1 MIVSWFNFNFTV
13 TVSLRLS
20 QLLSLVFKSFLE
32 SSKFTLSKTSF
43 IVFIRGNVIQIFIET
58 MKLIIIAL
66 LLLSYLT
73 VLSEGSDPDDEY
85 DYDYEKP
92 TPSVIKKKDPC
103 KVTSK
108 NIG

>member
-1 MIVSWFNFNFTV
+1 M
-13 TVSLRLS
+13 
-20 QLLSLVFKSFLE
+20 
-32 SSKFTLSKTSF
+32 
-43 IVFIRGNVIQIFIET
+43 IQIFIET

-73 VLSEGSDPDDEY
+73 VLSEGKATKAKAKTDPDDEY
-85 DYDYEKP
+85 DYEYEEP
-92 TPSVIKKKDPC
+92 TVIEKKDPC

>member
-1 MIVSWFNFNFTV
+1 M
-13 TVSLRLS
+13 
-20 QLLSLVFKSFLE
+20 
-32 SSKFTLSKTSF
+32 
-43 IVFIRGNVIQIFIET
+43 IQIFIET

-73 VLSEGSDPDDEY
+73 VLSEGKATNKRVTRHVTSVVKAKAKTDPDDEY
-85 DYDYEKP
+85 DYEYEEP
-92 TPSVIKKKDPC
+92 TVIEKKDPC

>member
-1 MIVSWFNFNFTV
+1 
-13 TVSLRLS
+13 
-20 QLLSLVFKSFLE
+20 
-32 SSKFTLSKTSF
+32 
-43 IVFIRGNVIQIFIET
+43 

-92 TPSVIKKKDPC
+92 TPTVIKKKDPC